1 MEGDRTNDMSFFT
14 TTSALEALNTAG
26 VTFTGWERN
35 RSHVGLEF
43 QGRRFQIHRT
53 YLLMTCFQQP
63 DEELLEILEDYDT
76 GR

>member
-1 MEGDRTNDMSFFT
+1 MMQASQPTRPMT
-14 TTSALEALNTAG
+14 TATALEALAAAG

-43 QGRRFQIHRT
+43 QGRRFQIHKT
-53 YLLMTCFQQP
+53 YLSMPCFQQP
-63 DEELLEILEDYDT
+63 GEELIESLEDFDT